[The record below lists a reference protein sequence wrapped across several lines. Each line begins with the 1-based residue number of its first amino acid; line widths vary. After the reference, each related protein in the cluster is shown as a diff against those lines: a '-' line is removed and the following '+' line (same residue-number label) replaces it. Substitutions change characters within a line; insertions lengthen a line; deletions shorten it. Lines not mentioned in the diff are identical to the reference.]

1 MYYGKWLSSWLLRNS
16 TWSICVSFEFWV
28 SARHGQWR
36 QCWPKKTNT
45 SPGERTISKV
55 SFIVISH
62 GRFSGELTF
71 ENLYLR
77 EFGVTVRHVF
87 VFVGQRCHHV
97 VQRRQG
103 LQWVAVCCSVLQ
115 CVAVSCSELQC
126 VAVSCSV
133 LQCVAVCC
141 SALQCCNMLQRIVD
155 ILERQL
161 ASQLTKQNDYA
172 ADFWE
177 FLRRLIFFL
186 P

>member
-28 SARHGQWR
+28 SVWHGQWW

-55 SFIVISH
+55 SFIVMSH
-62 GRFSGELTF
+62 GRLSGELTF
-71 ENLYLR
+71 EIFFLR

-87 VFVGQRCHHV
+87 VFIGQRCHHV

-103 LQWVAVCCSVLQ
+103 LQWIAVCCN
-115 CVAVSCSELQC
+115 
-126 VAVSCSV
+126 V

-141 SALQCCNMLQRIVD
+141 SVLQRVAVCCSALQRVTVLQYVATYCRNSWTSACFSID
-155 ILERQL
+155 
-161 ASQLTKQNDYA
+161 
-172 ADFWE
+172 
-177 FLRRLIFFL
+177 
-186 P
+186 